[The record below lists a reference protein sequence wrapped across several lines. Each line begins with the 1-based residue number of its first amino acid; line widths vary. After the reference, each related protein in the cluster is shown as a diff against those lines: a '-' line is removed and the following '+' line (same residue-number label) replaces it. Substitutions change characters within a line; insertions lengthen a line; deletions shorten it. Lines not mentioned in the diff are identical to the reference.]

1 MHSYSNKK
9 NETNYSPAAR
19 NNEGNYL
26 HDNRRPLQAKAVKGS
41 NDGGVVQRM
50 LKRTVFSHN
59 TSKTG
64 NAIIRR
70 FHHHIQG
77 GGANAPIN
85 TNEPVPIPP
94 NEVQQIANPN
104 AHALVPFQH
113 PQNAVVPY
121 QPPIEDTAPQRQRKP
136 KKIIN
141 FIFKPGSFTSEMFA
155 GLRGYITHYFFGPYI
170 VVISPTDQARIYF
183 DIQLHRMLNQG
194 IVPRWCHQLIFQ
206 NASQAKSGNKLP
218 MEAAI
223 YMINALEALGRAAM
237 ANEKRTKLLSLYL
250 KFQLGSVPYFLAGG
264 SSYAPAVMHFL
275 GMMLQSMPILLLGRR
290 WVLRPAK
297 GPALRGINLE
307 KAAIKD
313 NEEGKTPKK

>member
-1 MHSYSNKK
+1 MYSYSNKK
-9 NETNYSPAAR
+9 PA
-19 NNEGNYL
+19 NNQSHHTFGANHTQSNYL
-26 HDNRRPLQAKAVKGS
+26 QDNRQAVQAKAVKGS
-41 NDGGVVQRM
+41 NGGGVVQRM
-50 LKRTVFSHN
+50 LRRALFSHN

-64 NAIIRR
+64 TAIIRR
-70 FHHHIQG
+70 FHHHVQG
-77 GGANAPIN
+77 GGADAPIN

-94 NEVQQIANPN
+94 NEVQQIVNPN

-113 PQNAVVPY
+113 PQNDIVPY
-121 QPPIEDTAPQRQRKP
+121 VPPVVRKP

-155 GLRGYITHYFFGPYI
+155 GLRGYITHYFLGPYI
-170 VVISPTDQARIYF
+170 VVITPTDQARIYF
-183 DIQLHRMLNQG
+183 DIELRRMLNQG

-297 GPALRGINLE
+297 GPALRGMNLE
-307 KAAIKD
+307 KTAIKD
-313 NEEGKTPKK
+313 DEEGKGTKK

>member
-1 MHSYSNKK
+1 MYSYSNKK
-9 NETNYSPAAR
+9 NGSEHHYRPVGV
-19 NNEGNYL
+19 NNNGKYL
-26 HDNRRPLQAKAVKGS
+26 QDNRQPMQAKAVKS
-41 NDGGVVQRM
+41 TNSKGVVQRM
-50 LKRTVFSHN
+50 LRTVLG
-59 TSKTG
+59 G
-64 NAIIRR
+64 NIRR
-70 FHHHIQG
+70 TGTALFRGFHHHAQG
-77 GGANAPIN
+77 GGAHAPMN

-94 NEVQQIANPN
+94 NEVQQIVNPN
-104 AHALVPFQH
+104 AHAVVPFQP
-113 PQNAVVPY
+113 PQNDIVPY
-121 QPPIEDTAPQRQRKP
+121 EPPVVHKP

-170 VVISPTDQARIYF
+170 VVITPTDQARIYF

-206 NASQAKSGNKLP
+206 NASQAKAGNKLP

-297 GPALRGINLE
+297 GPALRGMNLE
-307 KAAIKD
+307 EATQKD
-313 NEEGKTPKK
+313 NDAEGKGIKK